1 MQEGG
6 QALHDEQDAD
16 GQDSPECPQ
25 CKDDDPTN
33 DGCCY
38 GNLETVHGQHHIPQ
52 HLRQLCQ
59 GRGEE
64 RERDTEMEEGE
75 GVIVCTDRRGRGR
88 VPRVA
93 GRRPCWRWCPGST
106 LWYEWPGG

>member
-25 CKDDDPTN
+25 CKDDDQTN

-38 GNLETVHGQHHIPQ
+38 GNLETVHGQHHVPQ

-64 RERDTEMEEGE
+64 RERGRERERGGEAERDSEREEGE
-75 GVIVCTDRRGRGR
+75 GVIVCTDRHER
-88 VPRVA
+88 V
-93 GRRPCWRWCPGST
+93 
-106 LWYEWPGG
+106 